1 MGNQR
6 GHELAD
12 HITRIVALLADELST
27 SDAAKESSRSDVTHA
42 LSTARSLQ
50 ALADEG
56 MLDAKFEVPCLVVGS
71 VDDAH
76 EASLAENFQRLAMNP
91 ADECLAFGQL
101 IEQGSGVEGVAT

>member
-1 MGNQR
+1 VGNQR

-50 ALADEG
+50 ALADEA
-56 MLDAKFEVPCLVVGS
+56 LAHLVTDARNRVESRGRPSAMPWAFRGRLPSSG
-71 VDDAH
+71 
-76 EASLAENFQRLAMNP
+76 LAPRLT
-91 ADECLAFGQL
+91 LGQ
-101 IEQGSGVEGVAT
+101 EKR